1 MDKSLYKNIWV
12 YVELTEGKAA
22 KVSLELLGEARKI
35 ADASGEKLVAVIISD
50 AAEKAIDEISNA
62 DVDEIIVVQ
71 GQEYKHYSTDAYTFA
86 LTQLCKKYNPSALF
100 MGATDNGKDMA
111 PRLSARLDTG
121 SIADTTELY
130 YNPETKDIEWTK
142 PAFGG
147 NLMATIVCEKSRP
160 QIGTI
165 RQGVFK
171 AALPVKRDNI
181 NIIREKI
188 STPLETIR
196 TIFKNY
202 TANESTDDIKIEDA
216 EVIVAIGR
224 GVKNQEQIAVFK
236 ELADLLGGAI
246 AVTRPIVDCGWY
258 SVKCQVGQSG
268 KIVSPKLYIACGI
281 SGAVQHTAGMTS
293 SDVIIAINS
302 DKSAP
307 IFGFADY
314 AVVGDMFEVVPA
326 LIDEIKAL
334 KGI

>member
-12 YVELTEGKAA
+12 YVELTEGKAD

-35 ADASGEKLVAVIISD
+35 ADASGEKLVAVLISD
-50 AAEKAIDEISNA
+50 AAEKAAEEISCAN
-62 DVDEIIVVQ
+62 VDEIIIVS
-71 GQEYKHYSTDAYTFA
+71 GEEYKHYSTDAYTFA
-86 LTQLCKKYNPSALF
+86 FTQLCKKYKPSVLF

-147 NLMATIVCEKSRP
+147 NLMATIVCDKSRP

-171 AALPVKRDNI
+171 AALPVKKENI
-181 NIIREKI
+181 NIIKENI
-188 STPLETIR
+188 NTPAEMIR

-202 TANESTDDIKIEDA
+202 TANESTADIKIEDA

-224 GVKNQEQIAVFK
+224 GVKNQEQIAIFK
-236 ELADLLGGAI
+236 ELADMLGGTI

-268 KIVSPKLYIACGI
+268 KIVSPRLYIACGI

-302 DKSAP
+302 DKTAP

-326 LIDEIKAL
+326 LIEEIKSL